1 MRMSVE
7 NLNAIRDWAIRNQA
21 ALPDVTLRLVF
32 ATDLAKSVIEQE
44 SAPDPQRV
52 IEIGYDIANLMWRSR
67 VAAGV
72 ARADEVTGGSKYAA
86 GTRLILHVLR
96 QGKTATADVVEFIE
110 GKVGRT
116 VMIGEVTGYDEE
128 IDMPEFGF
136 RDIEITRDG
145 EAYSFADLGEDPCR
159 PSTMKN
165 LASPIAKARK
175 VQAPVA

>member
-1 MRMSVE
+1 MRMSVG
-7 NLNAIRDWAIRNQA
+7 NLNAVRDWAIRNQA

-52 IEIGYDIANLMWRSR
+52 IEIGYDIANLMWRAR

-72 ARADEVTGGSKYAA
+72 SRADQVTGGGKYAA

-110 GKVGRT
+110 GKSRGT
-116 VMIGEVTGYDEE
+116 
-128 IDMPEFGF
+128 
-136 RDIEITRDG
+136 TR
-145 EAYSFADLGEDPCR
+145 ASTC
-159 PSTMKN
+159 PSSVSGISR
-165 LASPIAKARK
+165 SPGTARLICSPTS
-175 VQAPVA
+175 ARIPAGPRR

>member
-7 NLNAIRDWAIRNQA
+7 NLNAVRDWAIRNQA

-52 IEIGYDIANLMWRSR
+52 IEIGYDIASLMWRAR
-67 VAAGV
+67 IAAGV
-72 ARADEVTGGSKYAA
+72 TRAGESAGKGIYAA
-86 GTRLILHVLR
+86 GTRLVLHVLR
-96 QGKTATADVVEFIE
+96 QGKTATPEVVEFIE
-110 GKVGRT
+110 GRVGKT
-116 VMIGEVTGYDEE
+116 VVTGEVIGHDDG

-145 EAYSFADLGEDPCR
+145 EAYAFRDLGEDPCR
-159 PSTMKN
+159 PSTIKN
-165 LASPIAKARK
+165 LASSIAKARK
-175 VQAPVA
+175 I